1 MLDSEDKADPGHD
14 FKLKRYEFI
23 LQEIRA
29 LNENIHKYLTLFQTL
44 ITAIVGGGVALFVS
58 WKELKINVEIARVGI
73 QGLLGLMVIL
83 TQFVIILIII
93 GMISWFDYR
102 KDEVKLLNEVIGPK
116 YRQPPKIGNL
126 WRWHETWL
134 IIFLMS
140 MMITIY
146 WFTQSQVL
154 PLIHS

>member
-1 MLDSEDKADPGHD
+1 MLDNEDKADRGHD

-73 QGLLGLMVIL
+73 QGLLGLMIILTLFVVIL
-83 TQFVIILIII
+83 IVI

-102 KDEVKLLNEVIGPK
+102 QDEMKLINEVIGSK
-116 YRQPPKIGNL
+116 YRQPPRLGNL

-134 IIFLMS
+134 VLFLIS
-140 MMITIY
+140 VMITIY

-154 PLIHS
+154 PLIR